1 MKGVYRMSVKKR
13 WICLFVENEVGVL
26 ARISGLFSS
35 KSYNIDTITVGVTE
49 DETISRMTIGFTS
62 DDRTFEQVNKV
73 VDYTDIAIHNNEIL
87 YVKVN
92 SCSNEDKDEVFRIAN
107 AFGYKITDY
116 NKKSVL
122 VECVQT
128 DAKNDN
134 AIKLFKESFPNRI
147 EVVRGGSV
155 AVEAISMSD
164 R

>member
-1 MKGVYRMSVKKR
+1 
-13 WICLFVENEVGVL
+13 
-26 ARISGLFSS
+26 
-35 KSYNIDTITVGVTE
+35 
-49 DETISRMTIGFTS
+49 MTIGFTS
-62 DDRTFEQVNKV
+62 DDRTFEQVKKQLNRSVEVIKV

-87 YVKVN
+87 FVKVN

-134 AIKLFKESFPNRI
+134 AIKLFKVSFPNRI